1 MSSLSRIPALDS
13 LRFLAATVVVF
24 VHARAMMGWSAGEH
38 GWIERL
44 LDARSAVIFFF
55 VLSGYVLQRSWGT
68 EKPTVRSWVAFV
80 VRRWFRMVPLY
91 YAALLLAVLLF
102 ALLPLASCPWFR
114 DGVSGATTLHR
125 DHADLRQWLAHV
137 LLIDPRMDSSF
148 INPPVWTLVV
158 ELQMALLFPWLAWLV
173 ARARSVWFLGLWAGV
188 TLLSQWLESVGVANA
203 SCFSLFI
210 AGMGLA
216 VHGESWV
223 PSLKPQAS
231 ACIMVGGLM
240 FYTCPELPGA
250 WWRLHA
256 TLIAVGSALIMA
268 SAMALPVMRR
278 LLEHRLLVHGGEASY
293 GIYVLHF
300 PLLMAVSFELWKNHL
315 PAWLILPLGF
325 GISWLLASAL
335 RARIELPMIEVGRRL
350 ARKLR

>member
-1 MSSLSRIPALDS
+1 MSSSSRIPALDS

-24 VHARAMMGWSAGEH
+24 VHARAMMGWSASEH

-68 EKPTVRSWVAFV
+68 EKPTQRSWAAFV

-91 YAALLLAVLLF
+91 YAALLLAMLLL
-102 ALLPLASCPWFR
+102 ALLPLASCPWFH

-125 DHADLRQWLAHV
+125 DHANLRQWLAHA
-137 LLIDPRMDSSF
+137 LLIDPRMDSTF

-173 ARARSVWFLGLWAGV
+173 ERARSVWFLGLWAGV
-188 TLLSQWLESVGVANA
+188 TLLSQWLESAGLANA

-216 VHGESWV
+216 VHGESWGA
-223 PSLKPQAS
+223 SLKPQAS
-231 ACIMVGGLM
+231 AWILIGGLM
-240 FYTCPELPGA
+240 LYTCPELPGA
-250 WWRLHA
+250 SWRLHA

-268 SAMALPVMRR
+268 SAMAQPSMRR
-278 LLEHRLLVHGGEASY
+278 LLEHRFLVHGGEASY

-300 PLLMAVSFELWKNHL
+300 PVLMAVSFGLWKNHL

-325 GISWLLASAL
+325 GISWLLARAL